1 MTAPQLPA
9 GWGAPS
15 APAAPPAQQPY
26 PQQFAPQPQ
35 AQPQYAPQAYAPPAQ
50 FQQPY
55 PPQGY
60 APQQFGQ
67 PQMPAPMAQQ
77 YGYPQQPAAP
87 QGPAPQTG
95 TLAAYASQPEAGA
108 NFWKF
113 KNPGDS
119 NTGIVARD
127 LVDTDTKERTFRGQV
142 QKRFDGSPDWVL
154 SIPMKNAD
162 GTDGIFE
169 VGGKDR
175 TALKNAL
182 IAAGKADGIPAAGWA
197 IRATFTHF
205 QQNNGGGQ
213 PSRIKQIEVA
223 PPATQTVTG
232 GPADALTGAP
242 GPAPQPTPAQQHP
255 EQATATTMSPFPG
268 QPTYLQQPVPAQ
280 QAAPPAAAQP
290 QAQPAPGPAY
300 QQPQQF
306 AQQAPAPQQFAAPQ
320 GQPGGQ
326 FAGMPADAA
335 AQFQTMLGGA
345 QPPAQG

>member
-1 MTAPQLPA
+1 MTAPQLPG

-15 APAAPPAQQPY
+15 APAAPPAQY
-26 PQQFAPQPQ
+26 APQQQFPQ
-35 AQPQYAPQAYAPPAQ
+35 QPQYAPQAYPSAQ
-50 FQQPY
+50 P
-55 PPQGY
+55 GY
-60 APQQFGQ
+60 APAGPYGAP
-67 PQMPAPMAQQ
+67 PQYQQ
-77 YGYPQQPAAP
+77 YPPMGQQYAPPQQP

-95 TLAAYASQPEAGA
+95 TLAAYANQPEAGA

-113 KNPGDS
+113 KNPGD
-119 NTGIVARD
+119 TCMGVVARD

-154 SIPMKNAD
+154 SIPMINAD
-162 GTDGIFE
+162 GTNGIFE

-182 IAAGKADGIPAAGWA
+182 IAAGKADGIPAKGWA
-197 IRATFTHF
+197 IRVTFTHF

-223 PPATQTVTG
+223 PPADG
-232 GPADALTGAP
+232 GQ
-242 GPAPQPTPAQQHP
+242 PAPQAAPAAAPQPQYQAPQQFAP
-255 EQATATTMSPFPG
+255 QQAA
-268 QPTYLQQPVPAQ
+268 PAQ
-280 QAAPPAAAQP
+280 QAGAYP
-290 QAQPAPGPAY
+290 QAQPAP
-300 QQPQQF
+300 
-306 AQQAPAPQQFAAPQ
+306 APAPPSQPTPQPQQFAAPQ

-335 AQFQTMLGGA
+335 AQFSAMLGGA